1 MSLSSPGRMDK
12 KDRKKPPLVSVVF
25 VNYNGKDLLK
35 TALSSL
41 KKSTFRDFETLVVDN
56 ASTDGSKEMLRESF
70 PRAKII
76 ANKANLGYT
85 GINSAIPHCSGDYIL
100 FLNNDLEMHPE
111 SIGKLLEALQKDSTA
126 ALSIPKLV
134 NYYDRKI
141 DSAGTWVSRSFY
153 NGHYRADKVEDSIKE
168 IPYMGVGLLR
178 KDIIEKFGYLFDP
191 DYFIYAEDLDLGIRI
206 RLLGL
211 RTLYVPSSI
220 CYHMHSQTMKS
231 VPDAKKTFLLE
242 RNLLTTFYKTL
253 SWPSIL
259 LLSPYVYGMRMVIII
274 RDVFAGKFSVALAR
288 IKAVFSIFSNFPR
301 ILKKRRHVQ
310 RLRKAGDAYVLS
322 AFSEKHLFSNKRL
335 TI

>member
-1 MSLSSPGRMDK
+1 M
-12 KDRKKPPLVSVVF
+12 
-25 VNYNGKDLLK
+25 
-35 TALSSL
+35 
-41 KKSTFRDFETLVVDN
+41 
-56 ASTDGSKEMLRESF
+56 
-70 PRAKII
+70 
-76 ANKANLGYT
+76 
-85 GINSAIPHCSGDYIL
+85 
-100 FLNNDLEMHPE
+100 
-111 SIGKLLEALQKDSTA
+111 
-126 ALSIPKLV
+126 
-134 NYYDRKI
+134 
-141 DSAGTWVSRSFY
+141 
-153 NGHYRADKVEDSIKE
+153 
-168 IPYMGVGLLR
+168 GLLR